1 MNGSEKILAGFIAIL
16 VLIVMALSIK
26 LLNTKESIG
35 EKERELNRIHKTR
48 ITNYENQINTTRKII
63 RKLQAENEELTKRK
77 QRVKVV
83 TIREI
88 DSVSAL
94 PFIEQANFWATE
106 ITRFDSIR
114 ERYVGRDN
122 KKGL

>member
-16 VLIVMALSIK
+16 VLLVIAFSIK
-26 LLNTKESIG
+26 LLNREESIG
-35 EKERELNRIHKTR
+35 EKGRELNRIHKTR

-63 RKLQAENEELTKRK
+63 RKLQAENEELTKQK

-88 DSVSAL
+88 DSITRL
-94 PFIEQANFWATE
+94 PFDGKSKFFARE
-106 ITRFDSIR
+106 IARTDSSRTRYLSN
-114 ERYVGRDN
+114 GN
-122 KKGL
+122 

>member
-16 VLIVMALSIK
+16 VVVVVALSIS
-26 LLNTKESIG
+26 LLNVRESIG
-35 EKERELNRIHKTR
+35 EGERELNRLHQAR
-48 ITNYENQINTTRKII
+48 ITSYDNQILATRKII
-63 RKLQAENEELTKRK
+63 RKLQAENEELTKKK

-94 PFIEQANFWATE
+94 PFVSKAKFFARE
-106 ITRFDSIR
+106 IARTDSSRTRYLSN
-114 ERYVGRDN
+114 GN
-122 KKGL
+122 